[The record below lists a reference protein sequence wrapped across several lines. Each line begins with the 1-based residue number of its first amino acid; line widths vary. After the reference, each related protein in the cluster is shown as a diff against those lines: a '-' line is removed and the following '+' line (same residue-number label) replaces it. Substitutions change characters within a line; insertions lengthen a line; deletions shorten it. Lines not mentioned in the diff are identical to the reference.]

1 MMSNRETTD
10 DGRCSVVYILYMSIM
25 HQHRPM
31 SDRSGDGEGAGDL
44 RRRRAAG
51 SGGWQR
57 GWPLEEVGRGGTWRG
72 QASREQAVQAN
83 QACQALACACHQP
96 ALGTSTWAGR
106 QGKTAEK
113 AGRAVDCCGLKR
125 ITSQVWSGWRRHG
138 TLELWKAKAN
148 STAHRPCTNRLYT
161 GASHARPC
169 VHACPG
175 TKLLEHVPGC
185 Y

>member
-1 MMSNRETTD
+1 MAERMAL
-10 DGRCSVVYILYMSIM
+10 GR
-25 HQHRPM
+25 
-31 SDRSGDGEGAGDL
+31 GGA
-44 RRRRAAG
+44 
-51 SGGWQR
+51 
-57 GWPLEEVGRGGTWRG
+57 GGTWRG

-83 QACQALACACHQP
+83 QACQTLACACHQP

-175 TKLLEHVPGC
+175 TEVLEHVPGC
-185 Y
+185 YWHACMEYLGLVARPLSSNVAGGHLGPAIGSRALNSRHARHRRCNHD